1 MARPATDDRIRRTS
15 IVDTVTERLRRE
27 ILSGEIEP
35 GGRIRVGELE
45 RRFGVSHIPI
55 REALRRLEA
64 EGLVV
69 TSPQRATLVAGIA
82 LEDLAG
88 LYDLRR
94 IVEVPVVERA
104 AGTATDDDVE
114 TAAQALAALERAAP
128 GSDDF
133 WLAHRSFHWSL
144 MAPGTTA
151 WVQRVLEQLWQSAE
165 RYVRLT
171 ASAFGTTEEAMREHR
186 RMLELFEERDGAALA
201 ELLRQHLNR
210 TELVLRE
217 GYLALRASRGE
228 AGFEVDGSGPSEP
241 AGPADERD

>member
-1 MARPATDDRIRRTS
+1 MKRATTDETIRRTS

-27 ILSGEIEP
+27 ILAGEIEP

-94 IVEVPVVERA
+94 IIEVPVVER
-104 AGTATDDDVE
+104 GTAKR
-114 TAAQALAALERAAP
+114 TAADVLVVWEALADLEQADP
-128 GSDDF
+128 SSDDF
-133 WLAHRSFHWSL
+133 WEAHRAFHWAL
-144 MAPGTTA
+144 MAPGATP
-151 WVQRVLEQLWQSAE
+151 WIERVLDQLWQSAE

-171 ASAFGTTEEAMREHR
+171 ASAFGTTAEAMREHR
-186 RMLELFEERDGAALA
+186 RMAELVDERDGEALA
-201 ELLRQHLNR
+201 ELLHRHLNR

-217 GYLALRASRGE
+217 GYLALRATREQPNEDRALGTELSLG
-228 AGFEVDGSGPSEP
+228 
-241 AGPADERD
+241 RD